1 MLYKPAMKKFT
12 GFCFLWL
19 IIGLRTLY
27 AQSGRN
33 KLEFNLTD
41 GYQKE
46 NFHWSIAGNSN
57 GQSPN
62 VFSELKWTKLS
73 GQSIA
78 ASLQYNV
85 YQRFN
90 IYADYARQFITSG
103 SVNDSDYS
111 TDNRTGNTYN
121 ETFDAG
127 KGSTQGWALG
137 AGYKLVDNE
146 QFSFIPYAGY
156 SDNRQ
161 SLYLYGNGNRF
172 PNLNSSYQTKWKGVF
187 IKALA
192 SLKLTEK
199 LKVNADITYN
209 QVGYNARGNWNL
221 ITTFQHPV
229 SYRHHANGYGLN
241 TNGALV
247 YAITYHI
254 AIQAGG
260 GYLHWQ
266 TGNGTDE
273 LYLNSGEVDKT
284 QMNGA
289 YRNGFRV
296 FGGVIIS
303 L

>member
-1 MLYKPAMKKFT
+1 MKKFT
-12 GFCFLWL
+12 GFCLLWL
-19 IIGLRTLY
+19 MLNANSLL
-27 AQSGRN
+27 AQSGGN
-33 KLEFNLTD
+33 KLQFDITD
-41 GYQKE
+41 GYQRE

-57 GQSPN
+57 GQNPN
-62 VFSELKWTKLS
+62 IFSELKWTKLA

-85 YQRFN
+85 YQRFK
-90 IYADYARQFITSG
+90 IYSDYTRQFITSG
-103 SVNDSDYS
+103 TVNDSDYS
-111 TDNRTGNTYN
+111 TDNRIGNTYN

-127 KGSTQGWALG
+127 KGHMQGWAIG
-137 AGYKLVDNE
+137 AGYQLINNSWLKLT
-146 QFSFIPYAGY
+146 PYTGY
-156 SDNRQ
+156 GDNRQ
-161 SLYLYGNGNRF
+161 SLSLYDSDNRF
-172 PNLNSSYQTKWKGVF
+172 PGLNSSYQTKWTGVF
-187 IKALA
+187 IKAIA
-192 SLKLTEK
+192 SIKLIEK
-199 LKVNADITYN
+199 LKFNADITYN
-209 QVGYNARGNWNL
+209 QVSYNANGNWNL

-241 TNGALV
+241 ANGTAVYVITN
-247 YAITYHI
+247 HI

-289 YRNGFRV
+289 FRDGFRV
-296 FGGVIIS
+296 FGGITLI